1 MIKKFLNVTAFLR
14 LFLPLEVLN
23 LQLKIYDEGDLQELS
38 ASTVKLHH
46 SAYIHNFWI
55 FKKFFFQENWTA
67 SYKHQ

>member
-46 SAYIHNFWI
+46 SAYIHNF
-55 FKKFFFQENWTA
+55 
-67 SYKHQ
+67 